1 MDSGSDSI
9 MENVV
14 KMVEKT
20 HYLSEAYCLVIWGMW
35 PFYPE
40 NPSLCKLSNSY
51 LSIESQLKTH
61 FLQEDQ
67 LRPLLF

>member
-14 KMVEKT
+14 KMVENT
-20 HYLSEAYCLVIWGMW
+20 HYLSEAYCLVIWGMR
-35 PFYPE
+35 PFYLE
-40 NPSLCKLSNSY
+40 NPSLCELSNSY
-51 LSIESQLKTH
+51 WSIESQLKTH
-61 FLQEDQ
+61 FLQEDL

>member
-14 KMVEKT
+14 KMVENT
-20 HYLSEAYCLVIWGMW
+20 HYLSEAYCLVIWGMR
-35 PFYPE
+35 PFYLE
-40 NPSLCKLSNSY
+40 NPSLCELSNSY
-51 LSIESQLKTH
+51 WSIKSQLKTH
-61 FLQEDQ
+61 FLQEDI